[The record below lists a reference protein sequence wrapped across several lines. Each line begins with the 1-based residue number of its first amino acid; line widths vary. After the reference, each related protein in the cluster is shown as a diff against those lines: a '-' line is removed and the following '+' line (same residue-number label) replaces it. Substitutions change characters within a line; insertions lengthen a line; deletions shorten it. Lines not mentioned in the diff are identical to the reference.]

1 MQQLTNVLYE
11 TSDPHKDLSV
21 SRKERDTT
29 DMNKLLTYL
38 NGKSPFKEASSLYN
52 VVTGVEASQDVNVDR
67 AEEIGSKI
75 VKDMVGQPV
84 LNHFFKKNTQAVAM
98 DSRAKVKI
106 DEEEIH
112 IDILL
117 LFQRLIITGTQKNIL
132 QDALSYKLCAYAH
145 CPISFLK
152 SDLCC

>member
-1 MQQLTNVLYE
+1 MKPVTRTRIYLFPEN
-11 TSDPHKDLSV
+11 
-21 SRKERDTT
+21 RDTT

-84 LNHFFKKNTQAVAM
+84 LNHSFKKNTQAVTM

-106 DEEEIH
+106 GEEEIH

-117 LFQRLIITGTQKNIL
+117 LFQRLIIVGTQKNIL
-132 QDALSYKLCAYAH
+132 RDALSYELCAYAPSH
-145 CPISFLK
+145 FERQSVLLK
-152 SDLCC
+152 AKNPALV